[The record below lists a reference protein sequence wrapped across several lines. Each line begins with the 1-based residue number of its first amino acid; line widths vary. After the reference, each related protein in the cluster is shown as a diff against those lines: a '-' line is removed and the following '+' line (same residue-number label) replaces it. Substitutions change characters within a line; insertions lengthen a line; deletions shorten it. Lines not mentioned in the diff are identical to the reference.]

1 MIRVLHS
8 VSNMDRAGIETMIM
22 NYYRNIDRSKIQFD
36 FLCNKPQKG
45 DYDDEIKRLGGN
57 IYVSPGFNPLKY
69 LKYKKFLKNIFK
81 NNSDIK
87 IIHAHNG
94 SLAYFAL
101 KCAKILKFPNKI
113 AHAHATEIPRSTNSI
128 FDLKWIYKS
137 LFKNRIK
144 YQADYFWGCSTEACR
159 FYFGEDKKIKIIN
172 NAIDIEKFIFNQFK
186 RDEIRKQLGIG
197 DDVFLI
203 GHVGRFMKQKNH
215 DFLIEIFEEVH
226 KKNQKSILMLIGGGE
241 LEKTI
246 KEKIRSKNL
255 ENFVIFLN
263 NVPNVNEYYQAMDVF
278 VLPSLYEGLPVV
290 GIEAQTSGL
299 KCVFANTISSEVKIT
314 NNVTFL
320 GLDDSTKKWAEEILK
335 NKNYYKREDMT
346 VQVTKSGYS
355 IKEEAKKMQ
364 RLYEKIGENS

>member
-1 MIRVLHS
+1 
-8 VSNMDRAGIETMIM
+8 
-22 NYYRNIDRSKIQFD
+22 
-36 FLCNKPQKG
+36 
-45 DYDDEIKRLGGN
+45 
-57 IYVSPGFNPLKY
+57 
-69 LKYKKFLKNIFK
+69 
-81 NNSDIK
+81 
-87 IIHAHNG
+87 
-94 SLAYFAL
+94 
-101 KCAKILKFPNKI
+101 
-113 AHAHATEIPRSTNSI
+113 
-128 FDLKWIYKS
+128 
-137 LFKNRIK
+137 
-144 YQADYFWGCSTEACR
+144 
-159 FYFGEDKKIKIIN
+159 
-172 NAIDIEKFIFNQFK
+172 
-186 RDEIRKQLGIG
+186 
-197 DDVFLI
+197 
-203 GHVGRFMKQKNH
+203 MKQKNH